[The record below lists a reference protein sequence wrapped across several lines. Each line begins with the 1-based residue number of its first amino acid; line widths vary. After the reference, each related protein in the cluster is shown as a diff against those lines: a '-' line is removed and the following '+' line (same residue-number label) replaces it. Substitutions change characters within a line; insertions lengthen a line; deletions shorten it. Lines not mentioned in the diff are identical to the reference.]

1 MTIQGTTTIARP
13 GCKYPGCG
21 QLRADLRARAERAE
35 RQADDCRDE
44 LDRLRSASPGNG
56 NSAEPASQDRA
67 ARSPRPGHLTRVLP
81 WPCTAGRTI

>member
-21 QLRADLRARAERAE
+21 QLRARAERAE

-56 NSAEPASQDRA
+56 NSAEPARTGRRA
-67 ARSPRPGHLTRVLP
+67 ARAPAT
-81 WPCTAGRTI
+81 